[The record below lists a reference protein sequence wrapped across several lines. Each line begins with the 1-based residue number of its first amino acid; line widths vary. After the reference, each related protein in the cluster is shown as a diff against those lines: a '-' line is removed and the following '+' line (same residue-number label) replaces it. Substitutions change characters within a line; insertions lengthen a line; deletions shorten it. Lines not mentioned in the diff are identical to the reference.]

1 MDLNFNVKEHTV
13 MLSPR
18 AYGDLE
24 YKQRKNWNKKSHV
37 KRERANLMFDRLH
50 IALFTLAN
58 TTDFSK
64 FSKSPKGTY
73 LYTVTDGFAVIY
85 FDLIK
90 VNDSLVIYVTDFL
103 WPYKKDP
110 NSWWAIVESN
120 NKTTIKLTERQFK
133 QMLVECITKIIN
145 KIA

>member
-1 MDLNFNVKEHTV
+1 
-13 MLSPR
+13 
-18 AYGDLE
+18 
-24 YKQRKNWNKKSHV
+24 
-37 KRERANLMFDRLH
+37 MFDRLH